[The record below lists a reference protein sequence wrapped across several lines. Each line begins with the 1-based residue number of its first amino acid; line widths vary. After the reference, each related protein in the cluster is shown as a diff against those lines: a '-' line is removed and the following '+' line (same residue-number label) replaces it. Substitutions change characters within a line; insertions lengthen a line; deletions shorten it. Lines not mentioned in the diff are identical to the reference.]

1 MQGSLSLKS
10 LPDLHTKETIN
21 SPISHPRSRV
31 QKYKTKTTILYQ
43 CTANALQNPPTP
55 DHLLIQT
62 KADEEIHFF
71 CVHLKKSSVKATS
84 ALQSAALYQH
94 AVFFHCF
101 VNGSVQLGTVKV
113 C

>member
-31 QKYKTKTTILYQ
+31 QKYKTKTAILYQ

-62 KADEEIHFF
+62 KADEEIHFSAF
-71 CVHLKKSSVKATS
+71 IKKNHL
-84 ALQSAALYQH
+84 
-94 AVFFHCF
+94 
-101 VNGSVQLGTVKV
+101 
-113 C
+113 